1 MQISD
6 DAQPAVVVS
15 CIATPYRP
23 HPGDEVIWSV
33 CVEARRRLSGWTVQ
47 ITLPPGLEAGDT
59 DAPDEAVPVLLMGGG
74 SHTLLWR
81 VQRAV
86 EPGVYE
92 YQARAVIPP
101 MSENVTWTTR
111 AQVSWPGED
120 GANRWCSQAV
130 SINVAAQGQYLNYLP
145 SLYQQDDLMGRF
157 LLLFESMLSPV
168 DRQVDHLHLY
178 LDPLMTPSRFLPWL
192 ASWLGLTLDTCWS
205 EAKWRKLIQSA
216 ISLYRKRGTRRGLT
230 EYLEIVGARDIVI
243 VEHRASNFRL
253 GCDARLGQGIAL
265 GRNNQPHTFDVSL
278 SLPPLSPDEVRI
290 GFVPSREERIQAV
303 RAIIEAE
310 KPAHTRYTLHIQADS
325 DGRTSER

>member
-1 MQISD
+1 M
-6 DAQPAVVVS
+6 
-15 CIATPYRP
+15 
-23 HPGDEVIWSV
+23 
-33 CVEARRRLSGWTVQ
+33 
-47 ITLPPGLEAGDT
+47 
-59 DAPDEAVPVLLMGGG
+59 
-74 SHTLLWR
+74 
-81 VQRAV
+81 
-86 EPGVYE
+86 
-92 YQARAVIPP
+92 
-101 MSENVTWTTR
+101 
-111 AQVSWPGED
+111 
-120 GANRWCSQAV
+120 
-130 SINVAAQGQYLNYLP
+130 AQGQYLNYLP

-168 DRQVDHLHLY
+168 DRQIDHLHLY

-278 SLPPLSPDEVRI
+278 SLPPLSLDEVRI